1 MLILKQLAR
10 DYNIT
15 QAELANILNVRQ
27 PDVSRMMS
35 GLREIRPE
43 HIALLEQR
51 FGKDVVA
58 SYDLSNEQYEEW
70 RNRAS
75 KAIQATIIPAEIVE
89 EIKEEALQSEGVP
102 MLPEVLSSAGDVNV
116 RAYIEENGDELELY
130 NPALML
136 KDADLAEKVR
146 KTSMLPIFAPDDVV
160 FVSFL
165 NDKSKIVDGEYYYM
179 DIKARP
185 TMIRKV
191 KIEGDH
197 YRLVASNPDFAD
209 IIIEKRDIIN
219 VAAIVGLFRATFNDY
234 GSQIANVRKQKDAQI
249 DHLIGQLDKFGER
262 ENRLIDMLEKKI
274 NQ

>member
-10 DYNIT
+10 DYEVT
-15 QAELANILNVRQ
+15 QTELASIMNIGQ
-27 PDVSRMMS
+27 SEVSKMMN
-35 GLREIRPE
+35 GLRPIRPE

-58 SYDLSNEQYEEW
+58 AYNLSDEQYDAW
-70 RNRAS
+70 RNRTS
-75 KAIQATIIPAEIVE
+75 KTIQATIVPAEIVE
-89 EIKEEALQSEGVP
+89 EIKEEALESEGVP
-102 MLPEVLSSAGDVNV
+102 MLPEVLSSARDINV

-146 KTSMLPIFAPDDVV
+146 KSSMLPIFAPDDVV

-179 DIKARP
+179 DIKSRP
-185 TMIRKV
+185 TMIRKL
-191 KIEGDH
+191 KIEGSK
-197 YRLVASNPDFAD
+197 YRLVATNPDFAD
-209 IIIEKRDIIN
+209 IIIEQRDIIN

-234 GSQIANVRKQKDAQI
+234 GSHIAAVRKQKDEQI
-249 DHLIGQLDKFGER
+249 DNLIDQLDKFGER

>member
-1 MLILKQLAR
+1 MLKLKELAR
-10 DYNIT
+10 DCRVT
-15 QAELANILNVRQ
+15 QTYIAGILGIKQ
-27 PDVSRMMS
+27 SEVSKMMS
-35 GLREIRPE
+35 GTRPIKKE
-43 HIALLEQR
+43 HIAMLSEV
-51 FGKDVVA
+51 FGEDVVKH
-58 SYDLSNEQYEEW
+58 YLNLKWQYQPSE
-70 RNRAS
+70 
-75 KAIQATIIPAEIVE
+75 ATIVPAEIVD
-89 EIKEEALQSEGVP
+89 EIKAEVIESEGVP
-102 MLPEVLSSAGDVNV
+102 MLPEVLSSARDVNV

-146 KTSMLPIFAPDDVV
+146 KSSMLPIFAPDDVV

-179 DIKARP
+179 DIKSRP

-191 KIEGDH
+191 KIEGNK
-197 YRLVASNPDFAD
+197 YRLVATNPDFAD
-209 IIIEKRDIIN
+209 IIIEQRDIIN

-234 GSQIANVRKQKDAQI
+234 GSHIAAVRKQKDEQI
-249 DHLIGQLDKFGER
+249 DNLIDQLDKFGAR